1 MTEQHIQIKEA
12 GSQARPVVLIVDD
25 DTLIRDLCQRALRG
39 YQVFQAG
46 SSGEAL
52 KIYQR
57 EPVDLVLTDVMMPGG
72 SGIDLLKTIKGQNPN
87 AVVIIMT
94 GFLEKEIILDSLKEG
109 ADDFI
114 SKPLNLLQLKS
125 SVEKALSRRRLK
137 EELANLKQLDR
148 LKSNF
153 LSIISHKL
161 RTPITTISLFL
172 QNIEQEGFGTCDE
185 IFRQN
190 ARQISDEATHLG
202 RLVEDLL
209 TFSQVMVGSGGLV
222 YEKTELDQIVAEVL
236 QNSREAQTKSGVE
249 TVISRDDLP
258 AMNLDRSKITFAI
271 QQIIDNA
278 FKFSGETGRISISL
292 RQVDDRVHIVVADSG
307 IGIPQ
312 DELAK
317 VLEKFYQIDP
327 DNTGQVRG
335 FGLGLYYAREFV
347 RQHGGNLAIE
357 SEPGQGTTITITL
370 PVQ

>member
-1 MTEQHIQIKEA
+1 MTEQHHQVEDRGI
-12 GSQARPVVLIVDD
+12 QARPVVLVVDD
-25 DTLIRDLCQRALRG
+25 DAVIRDLCKRTLRD

-46 SSGEAL
+46 TCDDAL
-52 KIYQR
+52 NVYQR
-57 EPVDLVLTDVMMPGG
+57 EQIDLVLTDVMMPGS
-72 SGIDLLKTIKGQNPN
+72 SGIDLLRLIKVQNPN

-94 GFLEKEIILDSLKEG
+94 GFLDKDVILKALKEG

-114 SKPLNLLQLKS
+114 SKPLNMLQLTS
-125 SVEKALSRRRLK
+125 AVEKALSRRRLK

-161 RTPITTISLFL
+161 RTPITSISLFL
-172 QNIEQEGFGTCDE
+172 QNIDQGVYGRCDE
-185 IFRQN
+185 NFRQN
-190 ARQISDEATHLG
+190 ARLINDEASHLG

-209 TFSQVMVGSGGLV
+209 TFSQVMVGGDGLV
-222 YEKTELDQIVAEVL
+222 FEKANLDAIVADVL
-236 QNSREAQTKSGVE
+236 KNSREAQTKPGVE
-249 TVISRDDLP
+249 TVITRDVLP
-258 AMNLDRSKITFAI
+258 EMMLDRPKMTFAI

-278 FKFSGETGRISISL
+278 FKFSGETGEITIAL
-292 RQVDDRVHIVVADSG
+292 RQIDDRVHIVVADSG
-307 IGIPQ
+307 VGIPQ
-312 DELAK
+312 EELAK

-347 RQHGGNLAIE
+347 RLHGGSLAIE
-357 SEPGQGTTITITL
+357 SEPGRGTTITITL